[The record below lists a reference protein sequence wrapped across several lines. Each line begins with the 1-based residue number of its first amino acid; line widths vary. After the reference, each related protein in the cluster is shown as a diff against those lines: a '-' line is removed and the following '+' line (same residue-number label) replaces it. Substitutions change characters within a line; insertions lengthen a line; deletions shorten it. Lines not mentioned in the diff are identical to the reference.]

1 MRALALG
8 RGVAGKREAGAPV
21 FTMHGDGMVRAC
33 RANGGAPDFT
43 AFVVANDGARSD
55 GAEGEIELHGGA
67 VAGPRFKGDGALSAA
82 PRPAVAP
89 VFLAAGPALAGAR
102 DTRCPGRAEGGELA
116 GIGRHIAEAHEAGEH
131 GEVAD
136 EQPSERRAGTV
147 DEDVKGEREGQ
158 EHTQRGTGKI
168 LPDGGAEKEEEDR
181 VSNADTPPPVVETPA
196 GGEEYRLRGEAE
208 RREPRGE
215 GEAVVRDGEQGGRG
229 GGPFFDETGAGES
242 EVGPAGIGGP
252 DAPAEVNEPGGE
264 RKSHEEGTHDIAEG
278 KQRVLGEAGEGEE
291 CGLAGEG
298 GSGEEGGG
306 GVLPR
311 PFGGE
316 EGGRE
321 NREGDEVGEGEAH
334 AGECPGGKEYPGPRE
349 QAAGVGDGEE
359 FPEEDG
365 EGEPRDEV
373 EKWIRVDDPSGLAG
387 TEEPCEGGREDAAG
401 AVAKVVHRTRECGV
415 AQRRVVGD
423 LRVVESVVA
432 AVVAVHENGQLAEG
446 GDLQLVV
453 GRVEL
458 DERREAV
465 NGVPEAS
472 DQT

>member
-1 MRALALG
+1 MA
-8 RGVAGKREAGAPV
+8 
-21 FTMHGDGMVRAC
+21 
-33 RANGGAPDFT
+33 
-43 AFVVANDGARSD
+43 
-55 GAEGEIELHGGA
+55 
-67 VAGPRFKGDGALSAA
+67 
-82 PRPAVAP
+82 
-89 VFLAAGPALAGAR
+89 
-102 DTRCPGRAEGGELA
+102 
-116 GIGRHIAEAHEAGEH
+116 
-131 GEVAD
+131 
-136 EQPSERRAGTV
+136 
-147 DEDVKGEREGQ
+147 
-158 EHTQRGTGKI
+158 
-168 LPDGGAEKEEEDR
+168 
-181 VSNADTPPPVVETPA
+181 
-196 GGEEYRLRGEAE
+196 
-208 RREPRGE
+208 
-215 GEAVVRDGEQGGRG
+215 
-229 GGPFFDETGAGES
+229 
-242 EVGPAGIGGP
+242 
-252 DAPAEVNEPGGE
+252 
-264 RKSHEEGTHDIAEG
+264 
-278 KQRVLGEAGEGEE
+278 
-291 CGLAGEG
+291 
-298 GSGEEGGG
+298 

-432 AVVAVHENGQLAEG
+432 AVVAVDEDGQFAEG
-446 GDLQLVV
+446 GDLQIVV
-453 GRVEL
+453 GCVEL